1 MNIHKKPR
9 GNKAKRDKDSI
20 LADTKNLL
28 YILYGCIQRMPKIE
42 RIEGAPME
50 MKRAANG
57 IIESFSIAKE
67 CPEVRLQEIHKMFG
81 CYGRLLANFDLCI
94 VQGLMTDSD
103 KVRVATIL
111 ERIDEGIKKWRNA
124 SRTLNRQE
132 QQQVS
137 VSHEVSAVGIQSE
150 RTRTA

>member
-1 MNIHKKPR
+1 MNTYKKPR

-67 CPEVRLQEIHKMFG
+67 CPDVRLQEIHKMFG
-81 CYGRLLANFDLCI
+81 HYGRLLANFDLCI

-103 KVRVATIL
+103 KVRVATLL
-111 ERIDEGIKKWRNA
+111 ERIDEGIKRWRNA
-124 SRTLNRQE
+124 SRTLSRQE

-137 VSHEVSAVGIQSE
+137 TVHDGPVAGIQPE
-150 RTRTA
+150 RAQTA

>member
-1 MNIHKKPR
+1 MNTYKKPR

-28 YILYGCIQRMPKIE
+28 YVLYGSIQRMPKIE

-57 IIESFSIAKE
+57 IVESFTVAKE
-67 CPEVRLQEIHKMFG
+67 CPEVRLQEIHKIFG

-103 KVRVATIL
+103 KVRLATIL
-111 ERIDEGIKKWRNA
+111 ERIDEGIKRWRNA

-132 QQQVS
+132 QQQVGG
-137 VSHEVSAVGIQSE
+137 SHEVPAVGIQSE
-150 RTRTA
+150 LAQTA

>member
-1 MNIHKKPR
+1 
-9 GNKAKRDKDSI
+9 
-20 LADTKNLL
+20 
-28 YILYGCIQRMPKIE
+28 
-42 RIEGAPME
+42 ME

-57 IIESFSIAKE
+57 IVESFSIAKE
-67 CPEVRLQEIHKMFG
+67 CQEVRLQEIHRMFG
-81 CYGRLLANFDLCI
+81 YYGRMLANFDLCI

-111 ERIDEGIKKWRNA
+111 ERIDEGIKRWRNA

-137 VSHEVSAVGIQSE
+137 ASHEVSAIGIQPE
-150 RTRTA
+150 QTRTA

>member
-50 MKRAANG
+50 MKRAVNG

-137 VSHEVSAVGIQSE
+137 VSHEASAAGIQSE
-150 RTRTA
+150 QTRTV